1 MNRLILLQVVFQASY
16 LLGGILAP
24 IETETQSI
32 QKELNKLNIV
42 PVAKVSS

>member
-1 MNRLILLQVVFQASY
+1 MLRLIILQVVFQASY
-16 LLGGILAP
+16 LLGVIVAP

-32 QKELNKLNIV
+32 QKELNKLNTV